1 MNLYRVSKPSDDL
14 IFLEISLIFF
24 LSLFSGVDP
33 AIRKIKGERKEEI
46 LMGVNSR
53 RVFSVGRKGNL
64 KSSYT
69 VRNEEIKIQETYSQI
84 NIRDLIISR

>member
-14 IFLEISLIFF
+14 IFIEISLIFF
-24 LSLFSGVDP
+24 LFSGVDP
-33 AIRKIKGERKEEI
+33 VIRKIKGERKEEI

-69 VRNEEIKIQETYSQI
+69 VRNEEIKIQGTYSQI

>member
-24 LSLFSGVDP
+24 LFSGVDP

-46 LMGVNSR
+46 LMGINSR

-64 KSSYT
+64 KSSYA
-69 VRNEEIKIQETYSQI
+69 VRNEEIKIQGTYSQI

>member
-24 LSLFSGVDP
+24 LFSGVDP
-33 AIRKIKGERKEEI
+33 AIRKIKGEKKEEI

-69 VRNEEIKIQETYSQI
+69 EIKIQGTYSQI

>member
-24 LSLFSGVDP
+24 LFSGVDL

-69 VRNEEIKIQETYSQI
+69 VRNEEIKIQGTYSQI